1 VRVLFVIAE
10 FRPKLAGAEVQA
22 ERLALTL
29 AEQGVEVE
37 VITRRLG
44 GAPAA
49 EMIGPVRITRL
60 WSPGSE
66 RLKLLALM
74 PLVFIAGL
82 ARRDRFDLVHAHQG
96 LHPAVAGVAAATLL
110 RKPSVVKI
118 GNSGPRFDLAMLD
131 SCTPTILSRQLSGY
145 LVART
150 GCFIALNS
158 DIRRDLGRRG
168 VPSSRIMSIPNGV
181 PVLSPQTSKKK
192 VEARITLGLPLDEPI
207 VTSVGNLHPK
217 KNHHLLLEALGVM
230 AKMGHRPLVFM
241 VGQGPLRR
249 ELEEYSHNLG
259 VQHQVRF
266 VGSVSHVVDY
276 LYAAD
281 AFVLPSS
288 TEGVSNALL
297 EAMSV
302 GVPAVGSDISG
313 NRELIEDSVHGFLV
327 APDDAHALAI
337 NLIKLLHDRERAR
350 WLGRNAHQRIVDH
363 FDIRKIARQYH
374 LLYRWLLGDMRSCP
388 LNSKELTVAQ
398 ASPGRDWR
406 ND

>member
-10 FRPKLAGAEVQA
+10 FRPKLAGAEIQA
-22 ERLALTL
+22 ERLALAL

-60 WSPGSE
+60 WSPRNE

-96 LHPAVAGVAAATLL
+96 LHPAVAGVTAATLL

-131 SCTPTILSRQLSGY
+131 HCTPTMLSRQLSRY
-145 LVART
+145 LVAKT
-150 GCFIALNS
+150 ACFIAVNS
-158 DIRRDLGRRG
+158 DIRHDLGRRG

-181 PVLSPQTSKKK
+181 PVLSPQTPEKK
-192 VEARITLGLPLDEPI
+192 VEARKTLGLPLDEPI

-217 KNHHLLLEALGVM
+217 KNHRLLLEALGIM
-230 AKMGHRPLVFM
+230 AKMGHRPLVFV

-249 ELEEYSHNLG
+249 ELAEYSHRQG
-259 VQHQVRF
+259 IQHQVHL
-266 VGSVSHVVDY
+266 VGSVPNVVDY

-281 AFVLPSS
+281 AFILPSS

-302 GVPAVGSDISG
+302 GLPVVGSDIAG
-313 NRELIEDSVHGFLV
+313 NQELIEDGVHGFLV
-327 APDDAHALAI
+327 PSDDAQMLAMS
-337 NLIKLLHDRERAR
+337 LRKLLHDGELAR
-350 WLGRNAHQRIVDH
+350 WLGGNAYQHIVDC
-363 FDIRKIARQYH
+363 FDIRKIARRYH
-374 LLYRWLLGDMRSCP
+374 LLYRQLLGNSCP
-388 LNSKELTVAQ
+388 DGLDSVGVTAAHPSV
-398 ASPGRDWR
+398 GFD
-406 ND
+406 